1 MSEVRA
7 NYALGKFDRILFV
20 GLLPGTDLVNGLK
33 QICSDTGIRYGV
45 ILTVVG
51 SLLKLTIGQVVPD
64 EKKAKLGVGFMEHR
78 VVSGP
83 IQVVAVQGIIFEK
96 ESGETALHLHG
107 AFNDKDGQV
116 HGGHLV
122 PGENPV
128 RSRLEAVIG
137 ETRDVRLLERYDK
150 KTGIYVFSPERP

>member
-64 EKKAKLGVGFMEHR
+64 EKKSETGCWFYGTPSCVWSHTSR
-78 VVSGP
+78 SG
-83 IQVVAVQGIIFEK
+83 
-96 ESGETALHLHG
+96 
-107 AFNDKDGQV
+107 
-116 HGGHLV
+116 
-122 PGENPV
+122 
-128 RSRLEAVIG
+128 SRDYLRERIG
-137 ETRDVRLLERYDK
+137 
-150 KTGIYVFSPERP
+150 